1 MVNPR
6 WRVAHGRYAH
16 ESILSFISYRFGL
29 GFLNKRHQYANNI
42 GRSFDWWG
50 RPDLEPAELPD
61 PPAIITQ
68 PCALGGGDVQDSQEA
83 HASDL
88 ARPRAARRAAKVPV
102 YDAKP
107 DQIFTKP
114 DTVKKAIEAA
124 P

>member
-1 MVNPR
+1 M
-6 WRVAHGRYAH
+6 
-16 ESILSFISYRFGL
+16 
-29 GFLNKRHQYANNI
+29 
-42 GRSFDWWG
+42 
-50 RPDLEPAELPD
+50 PD

-68 PCALGGGDVQDSQEA
+68 PCALGGGDVQDTQEA

-88 ARPRAARRAAKVPV
+88 ADLERHAERLKVPV

-114 DTVKKAIEAA
+114 DTVKRAIEAA